1 MAMASE
7 YARAPSIGLPTRQ
20 TGGQSFWGRARNL
33 WPWIEA
39 WLERER
45 DQLALWVPVA
55 LGVGIAAWFGLP
67 EPRLWLLF
75 LTLSLGLG
83 GLALAVGRRG
93 RLVRALAVLLLGA
106 GIGCG
111 LAWERARDVAAPVLA
126 RPMIGM
132 VSGEILE
139 VDPLPAREK
148 VRLVVKLDPAPAL
161 PPRVRINIDEDKAPS
176 GLLPGARI
184 SAKVR
189 LEAPPGPPLPGAYDF
204 ARVAWF
210 QGIGATGKAMGAVT
224 VMAAPPSR
232 GGFMRWLAGRQLALT
247 KHIEGRLAGSEGG
260 VAAAFVTGDV
270 GAISDEDSNAF
281 RRSGLAHL
289 LSISGLH
296 VTAVVAATMFLV
308 LRLLALSPRLALR
321 ANLLLIAAA
330 AGALAGI
337 AYTLLSGA
345 QVPTVRSCVAA
356 LLVLGGIAL
365 GREAMTL
372 RMVAAGA
379 LIVLLF
385 RPEAL
390 VGPSFQ
396 LSFAAVTAIIAFHEH
411 PKVRA
416 LLLKR
421 DEGWGRKF
429 LRGLFGL
436 LATGLLVEAVLA
448 PIAIYHFHR
457 AGFYGALANIV
468 AIPLTTFVIMPL
480 EALALLFDL
489 TGLGAP
495 FWWLAGKGLAA
506 LLWMARTV
514 SALPGAVTSLPSM
527 PLPAFLLMVMGG
539 LWIALWRTP
548 MRRVGAVPFAIGAV
562 WTLLTPPPDLLI
574 TGDGQH
580 LAVRTPDGALHLLR
594 PRAKDYVREQFAEGS
609 GVETTA
615 LDLDAL
621 PGAICSRDVCVAS
634 LRRAGRDWHLL
645 ATRTPYRLDLK
656 QFQEVCGWADIAISD
671 RRLPR
676 TCSPRWLKLDAAE
689 LGQTGGVAV
698 NLSNGSIRTVNGD
711 DLHPWVARR
720 EPFGGRAPGRRIDH
734 RLRQESRPL

>member
-20 TGGQSFWGRARNL
+20 TGGRSFWGRARNL
-33 WPWIEA
+33 RPWIEA

-55 LGVGIAAWFGLP
+55 LGVGIAGWFGLP

-161 PPRVRINIDEDKAPS
+161 PPRVRINIDEGKAPS

-210 QGIGATGKAMGAVT
+210 QGIGATGKAMGPVSVT
-224 VMAAPPSR
+224 APPPSR

-247 KHIEGRLAGSEGG
+247 KHIEDRLAGSEGG

-356 LLVLGGIAL
+356 LLVLGGVAL

-436 LATGLLVEAVLA
+436 LATGLLVEAALA

-527 PLPAFLLMVMGG
+527 PPPAFLLMVMGG

-562 WTLLTPPPDLLI
+562 WTMLTPRPDLLI

-615 LDLDAL
+615 LDMDVL

-645 ATRTPYRLDLK
+645 ATRTAYRLDLR

-720 EPFGGRAPGRRIDH
+720 KPFGGGAPGRRIDH
-734 RLRQESRPL
+734 RLRQERLPL

>member
-1 MAMASE
+1 MA
-7 YARAPSIGLPTRQ
+7 R
-20 TGGQSFWGRARNL
+20 
-33 WPWIEA
+33 IEA
-39 WLERER
+39 WLEAER

-55 LGVGIAAWFGLP
+55 LGAGIAAWFGLP
-67 EPRLWLLF
+67 EPHWWTLF
-75 LTLSLGLG
+75 LTVALGVG
-83 GLALAVGRRG
+83 GLALALGIKGRAA
-93 RLVRALAVLLLGA
+93 RAVAIFLLFA
-106 GIGCG
+106 GLGCG
-111 LAWERARDVAAPVLA
+111 LAWRRSDTVAAPKLA
-126 RPMIGM
+126 RPVIAAVTGRI
-132 VSGEILE
+132 VE
-139 VDPLPAREK
+139 VDPLPARGK
-148 VRLVVKLDPAPAL
+148 IRLVVALDPGPGLPPKARVNLDQQGAPA
-161 PPRVRINIDEDKAPS
+161 

-184 SAKVR
+184 AARVR
-189 LEAPPGPPLPGAYDF
+189 LEPPPGPPLPGGYDF
-204 ARVAWF
+204 AEVAWF

-224 VMAAPPSR
+224 VTAPAPPG
-232 GGFMRWLAGRQLALT
+232 GGFMRWLAERQLALT
-247 KHIEGRLAGSEGG
+247 AHIQQRLAGSEGG

-270 GAISDEDSNAF
+270 GAISDDDNNAF

-296 VTAVVAATMFLV
+296 VTAVVAATMSLV
-308 LRLLALSPRLALR
+308 LRLLALSRWLALR

-411 PKVRA
+411 PGLRA

-421 DEGWGRKF
+421 DEGVGRKL
-429 LRGLFGL
+429 LRELAGL
-436 LATGLLVEAVLA
+436 LATGLLVEAALA

-480 EALALLFDL
+480 EALALLFDIA
-489 TGLGAP
+489 GIGAP
-495 FWWLAGKGLAA
+495 FWWLAGKGLAF

-514 SALPGAVTSLPSM
+514 SALPGAVASLPSM
-527 PLPAFLLMVMGG
+527 PMGAFLLMVAGG
-539 LWIALWRTP
+539 LWVALWRTR
-548 MRRVGAVPFAIGAV
+548 MRRLGIVPFLIGMV
-562 WTLLTPPPDLLI
+562 WALLTPPPDLLI
-574 TGDGQH
+574 TGDGKH

-594 PRAKDYVREQFAEGS
+594 SRAKDYVRQQFAEGS
-609 GVETTA
+609 GVLATA
-615 LDLDAL
+615 LDLDDL
-621 PGAICSRDVCVAS
+621 PGARCTRDVCVVA
-634 LRRAGRDWHLL
+634 LNRGGRSWHVL
-645 ATRTPYRLDLK
+645 ATRSPYRLDLV
-656 QFQEVCGWADIAISD
+656 QFQKACAWADIAVSD
-671 RRLPR
+671 RWLPR
-676 TCSPRWLKLDAAE
+676 SCTPRWLKLDTPA
-689 LGQTGGVAV
+689 LAV
-698 NLSNGSIRTVNGD
+698 TSGIAIDLAHADVRTVNGND
-711 DLHPWVARR
+711 HHPWISSGAVLPRAFSHKGQRSIATHS
-720 EPFGGRAPGRRIDH
+720 GGT
-734 RLRQESRPL
+734 

>member
-1 MAMASE
+1 LTLLRNPMA
-7 YARAPSIGLPTRQ
+7 R
-20 TGGQSFWGRARNL
+20 
-33 WPWIEA
+33 IEA
-39 WLERER
+39 WLEAER

-55 LGVGIAAWFGLP
+55 LGTGIAAWFGLP
-67 EPRLWLLF
+67 EPRLWILF
-75 LTLSLGLG
+75 LTISLGLG
-83 GLALAVGRRG
+83 GLALALGVRA
-93 RLVRALAVLLLGA
+93 RLVRAFAIFLLGA

-111 LAWERARDVAAPVLA
+111 LAWERARDVAAPKLA
-126 RPMIGM
+126 RPMIGQ
-132 VSGEILE
+132 VSGQIIE
-139 VDPLPAREK
+139 VDPLPARGK
-148 VRLVVKLDPAPAL
+148 IRLVVALDPGPGLPPKARLNLDEKGAPA
-161 PPRVRINIDEDKAPS
+161 
-176 GLLPGARI
+176 GLLPGARVA
-184 SAKVR
+184 AKAR
-189 LEAPPGPPLPGAYDF
+189 LEPPPPPPLPGAYDF
-204 ARVAWF
+204 AEVAWF
-210 QGIGATGKAMGAVT
+210 QGIGATGKAMGPVT
-224 VMAAPPSR
+224 VTAPAPLG

-247 KHIEGRLAGSEGG
+247 THIEHQLAGSEGG

-270 GAISDEDSNAF
+270 GAISDDDNNAF

-308 LRLLALSPRLALR
+308 LRLLALSPWLALR

-379 LIVLLF
+379 LIVMLF

-416 LLLKR
+416 LLMKR
-421 DEGWGRKF
+421 DESMIWKL
-429 LRGLFGL
+429 LRELAGL
-436 LATGLLVEAVLA
+436 LATGFLVEAALA

-480 EALALLFDL
+480 EALALAADL
-489 TGLGAP
+489 VGVGAP
-495 FWWLAGKGLAA
+495 FWWLAGKGLLF
-506 LLWMARTV
+506 LLWIARTV
-514 SALPGAVTSLPSM
+514 SALPGAVTALPSM
-527 PLPAFLLMVMGG
+527 PMGAFLLMVAGG
-539 LWIALWRTP
+539 LWVALWRTRA
-548 MRRVGAVPFAIGAV
+548 RRLGVVPFAIGMV
-562 WTLLTPPPDLLI
+562 WALLTPPPDLLV

-580 LAVRTPDGALHLLR
+580 LAVRTPDGGLHLLR
-594 PRAKDYVREQFAEGS
+594 PRAKDYVRQQFSEGS
-609 GVETTA
+609 GVQATA
-615 LDLDAL
+615 LDIDAL
-621 PGAICSRDVCVAS
+621 PGAVCSRDVCVAT
-634 LRRAGRDWHLL
+634 LRRGGRDWHLV
-645 ATRTPYRLDLK
+645 ATRTPYRLDLT
-656 QFQEVCGWADIAISD
+656 QFQEVCAWADIAISD

-676 TCSPRWLKLDAAE
+676 TCTPRWLKLDAEE
-689 LGQTGGVAV
+689 LGQTGGVAIH
-698 NLSNGSIRTVNGD
+698 LGSASVRTVNGD
-711 DLHPWVARR
+711 DQHPWVVRR
-720 EPFGGRAPGRRIDH
+720 TPFDRRPRNLGI
-734 RLRQESRPL
+734 R

>member
-1 MAMASE
+1 
-7 YARAPSIGLPTRQ
+7 LTLL
-20 TGGQSFWGRARNL
+20 RN
-33 WPWIEA
+33 PMVRIEA
-39 WLERER
+39 WLEAER

-55 LGVGIAAWFGLP
+55 LGTGIAAWFGLP
-67 EPRLWLLF
+67 EPRLWILF
-75 LTLSLGLG
+75 LTVSLGLG
-83 GLALAVGRRG
+83 GLALALGVRA
-93 RLVRALAVLLLGA
+93 RLVRALAIFLLGA

-111 LAWERARDVAAPVLA
+111 LAWERARDVAAPKLA
-126 RPMIGM
+126 RPMIGQ
-132 VSGEILE
+132 VSGQVIE
-139 VDPLPAREK
+139 VDPLPARGK
-148 VRLVVKLDPAPAL
+148 IRLVVALDPGPGL
-161 PPRVRINIDEDKAPS
+161 PPKARLNLDEKGAPT
-176 GLLPGARI
+176 GLLPGARVA
-184 SAKVR
+184 AKAR
-189 LEAPPGPPLPGAYDF
+189 LEPPPPPPLPGAYDF
-204 ARVAWF
+204 AEVAWF
-210 QGIGATGKAMGAVT
+210 QGIGATGKAMGPVT
-224 VMAAPPSR
+224 VTAPAPPG

-247 KHIEGRLAGSEGG
+247 THIEHQLAGSEGG

-270 GAISDEDSNAF
+270 GAISDDDNNAF

-356 LLVLGGIAL
+356 LLVLGGISL

-379 LIVLLF
+379 LIVMLF

-416 LLLKR
+416 LLMKR
-421 DEGWGRKF
+421 DESMIWKL
-429 LRGLFGL
+429 LRELAGL
-436 LATGLLVEAVLA
+436 LATGFLVEAALA

-480 EALALLFDL
+480 EALALAADL
-489 TGLGAP
+489 VGVGAP
-495 FWWLAGKGLAA
+495 FWWLAGKGLLF
-506 LLWMARTV
+506 LLWLARTV
-514 SALPGAVTSLPSM
+514 SALPGAVTALPSM
-527 PLPAFLLMVMGG
+527 PMGAFLLMVAGG
-539 LWIALWRTP
+539 LWVSLWRTRA
-548 MRRVGAVPFAIGAV
+548 RRLGVVPFAIGMV
-562 WTLLTPPPDLLI
+562 WALLTPPPDLLV

-580 LAVRTPDGALHLLR
+580 LAVRTPDGGLHLLR
-594 PRAKDYVREQFAEGS
+594 PRAKDYVRQQFSEGS
-609 GVETTA
+609 GVQATA

-621 PGAICSRDVCVAS
+621 PGAVCSRDVCVAT
-634 LRRAGRDWHLL
+634 LRRGGRDWHLV
-645 ATRTPYRLDLK
+645 ATRTPYRLDLT
-656 QFQEVCGWADIAISD
+656 QFQEVCAWADIAISD

-676 TCSPRWLKLDAAE
+676 TCTPRWLKLDAEE
-689 LGQTGGVAV
+689 LGQTGGVAIH
-698 NLSNGSIRTVNGD
+698 LGSASIRTVNGD
-711 DLHPWVARR
+711 DQHPWVVRR
-720 EPFGGRAPGRRIDH
+720 TPFHGRTVKPMKGEPPHPPFH
-734 RLRQESRPL
+734 RSDR